1 MSSAENTAGQ
11 DAAGRP
17 PLILMVVAWIW
28 VVVPFAYG
36 LWQLLL
42 KIPALFGS

>member
-11 DAAGRP
+11 DTTGRP
-17 PLILMVVAWIW
+17 PVLLMVLAWLW
-28 VVVPFAYG
+28 VLVPFTYG